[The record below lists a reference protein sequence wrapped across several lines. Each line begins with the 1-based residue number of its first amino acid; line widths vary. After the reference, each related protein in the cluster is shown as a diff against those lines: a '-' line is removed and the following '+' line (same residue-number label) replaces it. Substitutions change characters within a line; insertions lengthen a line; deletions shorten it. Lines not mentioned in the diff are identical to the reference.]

1 MYQIKTNEMPFNK
14 VVDRRLK
21 IFWVIQKLSANYFIS
36 KKKYSLRNVVSMT
49 NSILGKKGFKKVT
62 KRTIQNDIKIFENLG
77 LIKSHFNPLGKN
89 NGSFTYYTINKT
101 LEKLAK
107 KIISTAY
114 FINKKTKYEKSKN
127 KQLKKI
133 KIIEKSQ
140 NYKISYQITS
150 HVLSNNISKN
160 YKNSKDSFRKK
171 NIKKTINFLEKEI
184 KKKSKEINLEEIKK
198 ITENITSYKN
208 SLWNLKDFMEELYE
222 YEETKII
229 KFFKKT
235 LEQKKKKVWFMA
247 KKHKNTDFNE
257 LIKEF
262 KIKNKIRRNKKYEN
276 EEQISTS
283 NNIKN
288 AIVLMKTLIKEKKD
302 DKENHKAKSKKSN
315 GK

>member
-1 MYQIKTNEMPFNK
+1 MYQLITNKMPFNK

-36 KKKYSLRNVVSMT
+36 KKKYSLGNVVVMT
-49 NSILGKKGFKKVT
+49 NSILEKKGFKKVT

-89 NGSFTYYTINKT
+89 NGSFTYYTINKA

-114 FINKKTKYEKSKN
+114 FINKKIKNEKSKN
-127 KQLKKI
+127 KELKKF
-133 KIIEKSQ
+133 KIIEESQ

-150 HVLSNNISKN
+150 HLLSNNISKN
-160 YKNSKDSFRKK
+160 YKNSNYSCK
-171 NIKKTINFLEKEI
+171 NQKIKKTINFLEKEI

-198 ITENITSYKN
+198 ITENIISYKN
-208 SLWNLKDFMEELYE
+208 SLWNLKDFLEELCE
-222 YEETKII
+222 YEERKVI

-235 LEQKKKKVWFMA
+235 LEKKKKKIWFMA
-247 KKHKNTDFNE
+247 KKFKNTDFSK

-262 KIKNKIRRNKKYEN
+262 KSRNKIKRKLEN
-276 EEQISTS
+276 ENQINTS
-283 NNIKN
+283 NDIKN
-288 AIVLMKTLIKEKKD
+288 AIVLMKNLIKKQKY
-302 DKENHKAKSKKSN
+302 DKNHQKIKSKKYN
-315 GK
+315 EK

>member
-1 MYQIKTNEMPFNK
+1 MYQIKPSKMPFNK

-36 KKKYSLRNVVSMT
+36 KKKYSLSNVVVMT

-89 NGSFTYYTINKT
+89 NGSFTYYTINKA

-114 FINKKTKYEKSKN
+114 FIDKKSKHEKSKN
-127 KQLKKI
+127 KQLKKF
-133 KIIEKSQ
+133 KIIEESQ
-140 NYKISYQITS
+140 KYKISHQITS
-150 HVLSNNISKN
+150 HVLSDDISKN
-160 YKNSKDSFRKK
+160 YKNSKYSFKKRNK

-184 KKKSKEINLEEIKK
+184 KKKTKTINLEEIKK
-198 ITENITSYKN
+198 ITENNITYKN
-208 SLWNLKDFMEELYE
+208 SLWNLKDFIEELHE
-222 YEETKII
+222 YEEKKII

-235 LEQKKKKVWFMA
+235 LEKKKKKIWFMA
-247 KKHKNTDFNE
+247 KKFRNTDFSK

-262 KIKNKIRRNKKYEN
+262 KIKNKVERKKNFKNYN
-276 EEQISTS
+276 QINTP

-288 AIVLMKTLIKEKKD
+288 AIVLMKDLIKNK
-302 DKENHKAKSKKSN
+302 NMISK
-315 GK
+315 

>member
-1 MYQIKTNEMPFNK
+1 MCQLTTNKIPFNK

-36 KKKYSLRNVVSMT
+36 KKNYSLCNVVVMT
-49 NSILGKKGFKKVT
+49 NSILERKGFKKVT

-114 FINKKTKYEKSKN
+114 FINKKIKHEKSKN
-127 KQLKKI
+127 KELKKN
-133 KIIEKSQ
+133 KIIEASQ
-140 NYKISYQITS
+140 KYKISYQITS
-150 HVLSNNISKN
+150 HLLSDDISKN
-160 YKNSKDSFRKK
+160 YKNSRNFFKK
-171 NIKKTINFLEKEI
+171 QNIKKTIDFLEKEI
-184 KKKSKEINLEEIKK
+184 KKKLKAINLEEIKK
-198 ITENITSYKN
+198 ITENIISYKN
-208 SLWNLKDFMEELYE
+208 SLWNLKDFIEELHE
-222 YEETKII
+222 YEEIKII

-235 LEQKKKKVWFMA
+235 LEKKKKKVWFMA
-247 KKHKNTDFNE
+247 KKFKNTDFNK

-262 KIKNKIRRNKKYEN
+262 KNKNKRKKN
-276 EEQISTS
+276 FEERSQNYSS

-288 AIVLMKTLIKEKKD
+288 AIVLMKNLIKKQKYDKKNY
-302 DKENHKAKSKKSN
+302 KPKSKKYN
-315 GK
+315 EK

>member
-1 MYQIKTNEMPFNK
+1 MYQLINNKMPFNK

-21 IFWVIQKLSANYFIS
+21 IFWVIQKLGANYFIS
-36 KKKYSLRNVVSMT
+36 KKKYSLSNVVAMT
-49 NSILGKKGFKKVT
+49 NSILEKKGFKKVT

-101 LEKLAK
+101 LEKFAK

-114 FINKKTKYEKSKN
+114 FINKKIKHEKSKN
-127 KQLKKI
+127 KEIKKFKI
-133 KIIEKSQ
+133 KEESQ
-140 NYKISYQITS
+140 KYKISYQITS

-160 YKNSKDSFRKK
+160 YKNSKTSLEKQ
-171 NIKKTINFLEKEI
+171 NLKKTINFLEKEI
-184 KKKSKEINLEEIKK
+184 KRRSKLINLEEIKEITKNK
-198 ITENITSYKN
+198 ISYKN

-235 LEQKKKKVWFMA
+235 LKKKKNKVWFMS
-247 KKHKNTDFNE
+247 KKFKNTDFNE
-257 LIKEF
+257 LIREF
-262 KIKNKIRRNKKYEN
+262 KNKNRIKRKIGFEN
-276 EEQISTS
+276 ETQINKS

-288 AIVLMKTLIKEKKD
+288 AIVLMKNLI
-302 DKENHKAKSKKSN
+302 KSKKSN
-315 GK
+315 EK